1 MAGLVHLYCGDGKG
15 KSTAAAGLAIRACGA
30 GKRVLYVQFFKD
42 GSSSEISVLRNLPGV
57 EVMVCPR
64 HFGLFRRM
72 NEEQR
77 AEAKKAYGEL
87 FTEARGRAGDFDLM
101 VLDEAVSACRHGM
114 ISQPDLLAF
123 LRERPVGLEVVMTG
137 REPPEELLEAADYV
151 TQMQKLRHPFDKG
164 IAARKGIEF

>member
-1 MAGLVHLYCGDGKG
+1 VAGLIHLYCGDGKG

-42 GSSSEISVLRNLPGV
+42 GSSSEISVLRTLPGV

-77 AEAKKAYGEL
+77 TEAKEAYGKL
-87 FTEARGRAGDFDLM
+87 FADACGRAENHDLI

-114 ISQPDLLAF
+114 ISQQDLLTF
-123 LRERPVGLEVVMTG
+123 LRDRPEELEVVLTG
-137 REPPEELLEAADYV
+137 REPSEELFSAADYV
-151 TQMQKLRHPFDKG
+151 TQMTKLRHPFDKG
-164 IAARKGIEF
+164 IIARKGIEF